1 MSASSGGSPEH
12 DAALVR
18 PHVLLSV
25 AMSVDGYI
33 DDASAERLRLSD
45 AADFD
50 RVDQVRADS
59 DAILIGAETLRRD
72 NPRLLVDSAERRAA
86 RIAAGKPEFPLK
98 ITVTAG
104 GELDPE
110 LRFWQHGGDKLVYT
124 TDAGA
129 KRLGDSLSG
138 LAEVVS
144 LGTDLD
150 FGVLLDEL
158 GRRGIARLMVEGGT
172 RIHTAFLAADL
183 ADELHLAVAPLLV
196 GDPAAP
202 RFLDA
207 ASFPGAPHR
216 RMHLADVSQVGD
228 IAVLRYLPKSAGR
241 TDQDFMWRAIE
252 LARLCPP
259 SETAFSV
266 GAVIVADGVQIATGY
281 SRETDAKVH
290 AEESA
295 LNKLDADDP
304 RLARATIYT
313 TLEPCSQRGTA
324 TRLPCTDRILRAGIP
339 RVVLA
344 WREPATFVTNCV
356 GVEKLQQ
363 HGVEVV
369 ELAELA
375 DAAMA
380 MNRHLELS

>member
-1 MSASSGGSPEH
+1 MRP
-12 DAALVR
+12 AAAEPTR

-33 DDASAERLRLSD
+33 DDASPERLRLSD

-59 DAILIGAETLRRD
+59 DAILVGAETLRRD
-72 NPRLLVDSAERRAA
+72 NPRLLVDGAERRAA

-98 ITVTAG
+98 VTVTASG
-104 GELDPE
+104 DLAAG
-110 LRFWQHGGDKLVYT
+110 LRFWHHGGAKLVYT
-124 TDAGA
+124 TEAGA
-129 KRLGDSLSG
+129 ARLGDALSG
-138 LAEVVS
+138 LAEIVS
-144 LGTDLD
+144 LGTELD
-150 FGVLLDEL
+150 FGRLLDDL
-158 GRRGIARLMVEGGT
+158 GRRGVARLMVEGGT
-172 RIHTAFLAADL
+172 RVHTTFLAGDL

-207 ASFPGAPHR
+207 ASYPGAPHR
-216 RMHLADVSQVGD
+216 RMRLAGIAQAGDV
-228 IAVLRYLPKSAGR
+228 AVLRYLPKPQAVAER
-241 TDQDFMWRAIE
+241 DIRFMQRAIE

-266 GAVIVADGVQIATGY
+266 GAVIVADGAEIATGY

-295 LNKLDADDP
+295 LDKLGAHDP

-313 TLEPCSQRGTA
+313 TLEPCSRRGTA
-324 TRLPCTDRILRAGIP
+324 TRLPCTDRILRAGIG

-356 GVEKLQQ
+356 GVEKLRQ

-369 ELAELA
+369 ELPELA
-375 DAAMA
+375 DEAMS
-380 MNRHLELS
+380 MNRHLDLS